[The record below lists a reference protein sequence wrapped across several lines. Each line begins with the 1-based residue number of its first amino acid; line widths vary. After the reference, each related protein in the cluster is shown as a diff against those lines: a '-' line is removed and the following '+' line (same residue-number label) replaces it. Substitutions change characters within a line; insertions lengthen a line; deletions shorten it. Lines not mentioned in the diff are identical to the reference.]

1 MDEEPDLWSDEE
13 VLGELPGEQEP
24 VDKQQEGPVGE
35 QQQEL
40 MGEQQEEEP
49 IEEQQ
54 PEPLDVQQQ
63 NQQELQATQEQQESL
78 NTKKDDVGFVL
89 FCAFI
94 FEKRTRPGSPSL
106 DTSLA
111 ETSAWLI
118 KNNKLNLNVEPCAPA
133 TLDFD
138 DADTP
143 RVVDLL
149 NTYAPEFP
157 INLQF
162 SDNSRSYAARRIQLK
177 SPATYSYT
185 IHSGILDLPF
195 LHGGMIEV
203 VGDVSFDTVVDLL
216 SSNQSLAFTTRIHV
230 SGELAGCDVD
240 SVQLAIRHLRQC
252 ILEKRDDDLFE
263 FSVCGRAPALDVEPV
278 VVRKWRLSYSR
289 TDDSRACLRAVKV
302 F

>member
-24 VDKQQEGPVGE
+24 LGE
-35 QQQEL
+35 QREEPLGEQQEL
-40 MGEQQEEEP
+40 MGEQEEP
-49 IEEQQ
+49 IGEQ
-54 PEPLDVQQQ
+54 PEPLDVQPEQE
-63 NQQELQATQEQQESL
+63 NQQELQDSKL
-78 NTKKDDVGFVL
+78 SMKKDDVGFVL
-89 FCAFI
+89 YCAFI
-94 FEKRTRPGSPSL
+94 FEKRTRSGSPSL

-118 KNNKLNLNVEPCAPA
+118 KNNKLNLDVEPCAPA
-133 TLDFD
+133 MLDFD

-149 NTYAPEFP
+149 NMYAPEFP

-185 IHSGILDLPF
+185 IHSGTLDLPF
-195 LHGGMIEV
+195 LHGGKIEV
-203 VGDVSFDTVVDLL
+203 AGDVSFDTVVDLL
-216 SSNQSLAFTTRIHV
+216 SSHQSLAFTTKIQV
-230 SGELAGCDVD
+230 SGELSGCDVD
-240 SVQLAIRHLRQC
+240 SVQLAIRHLRQW
-252 ILEKRDDDLFE
+252 ILEKRDGDLFE

-289 TDDSRACLRAVKV
+289 TDDSRACLSAVKV